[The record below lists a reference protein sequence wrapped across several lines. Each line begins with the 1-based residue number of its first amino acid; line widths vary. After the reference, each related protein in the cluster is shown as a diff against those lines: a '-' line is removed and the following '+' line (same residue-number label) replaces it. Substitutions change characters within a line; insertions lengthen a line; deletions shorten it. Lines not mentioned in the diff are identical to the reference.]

1 MLKKRV
7 MPWVVP
13 VCLLFAWQLASSAG
27 ILPPNVLPSP
37 VAVVKAAWG
46 LTQSGQLFDYIGAS
60 TKRALIGFLVG
71 GGIGFGLGLFT
82 GLSTKA
88 ESLLDS
94 TVQMIRNVPHL
105 ALIPIVILW
114 FGIGEEAKLFLV
126 ALGTFFPIYLN
137 TFHGIR
143 SVDRAL
149 IEMGEVYGLK
159 GTALFWHMILPGA
172 LPSILV
178 GVRYALG
185 VTWVTLIVAETIAS
199 NSGIGYMAMNAREFM
214 QLDVVVLS
222 IVLYALLGKLSD
234 WLAKIAE
241 QRLLKWHPSY
251 QK

>member
-13 VCLLFAWQLASSAG
+13 VFLLFAWQLASSAG
-27 ILPPNVLPSP
+27 ILPSNVLPSP
-37 VAVVKAAWG
+37 VAVVKAAWS
-46 LTQSGQLFDYIGAS
+46 LTQSGQLFDYIAAS
-60 TKRALIGFLVG
+60 AKRALVGFLVG

-82 GLSTKA
+82 GLSKKA
-88 ESLLDS
+88 EGLLDS
-94 TVQMIRNVPHL
+94 TVQMVRNVPHL

-149 IEMGEVYGLK
+149 IEMGGVYGLK
-159 GTALFWHMILPGA
+159 GPALFWHMILPGA

-185 VTWVTLIVAETIAS
+185 VT
-199 NSGIGYMAMNAREFM
+199 
-214 QLDVVVLS
+214 
-222 IVLYALLGKLSD
+222 
-234 WLAKIAE
+234 
-241 QRLLKWHPSY
+241 
-251 QK
+251 

>member
-159 GTALFWHMILPGA
+159 GTALF
-172 LPSILV
+172 
-178 GVRYALG
+178 
-185 VTWVTLIVAETIAS
+185 
-199 NSGIGYMAMNAREFM
+199 GI
-214 QLDVVVLS
+214 
-222 IVLYALLGKLSD
+222 
-234 WLAKIAE
+234 
-241 QRLLKWHPSY
+241 
-251 QK
+251 